1 LKILRSVTRRGYSVG
16 SAGWFAILK
25 PNTWFPATRL
35 PVPFRYRGSQSAQ
48 TAALHQQGTLPPK
61 IMTLSTL
68 DRGLLRPA
76 LAVVAAIGITAVL
89 LWWITNP

>member
-16 SAGWFAILK
+16 SAGWFAVLK

-35 PVPFRYRGSQSAQ
+35 PGPFRYRGSQSAQ
-48 TAALHQQGTLPPK
+48 TAALHQQATLPPK